1 MKMTRNLPGF
11 GRILP
16 VLAVLERRAPVGD
29 RSLLCGRPARTR
41 RAKVRRVI
49 LVVIVA
55 CSLPARA
62 AARTS
67 PLKWGG
73 DAEGGAPYQFQDP
86 GDPVRIIGFEVEIA
100 DAIGRILGRPT
111 EFVQNQWDGLVPGLG
126 RGNYDMIISG
136 LEITPDRA
144 QVISFSRPYYVTF
157 EQLAVRKD
165 NNSIRS
171 LDDCG
176 GKTVGTLK
184 GSLAQRILE
193 GRPGIDI
200 RSYDGQV
207 NAYEDLLN
215 GRLDAVLMDHIIAL
229 YNVAPQPALRMAGP
243 PVGRLEYGIGI
254 RKADTRL
261 LADVNSALGRMISS
275 GELRRILERW
285 GLWTQLCAE
294 YFADY
299 SPGSQRPVAFE
310 DYLTARQVRRSAWDR
325 ARQYASYLP
334 LLGKGAVITL
344 ELSVLAMALA
354 VCLGL
359 IVALTRLYAPKAL
372 RVMCTVYVESI
383 RGTPLLIQLFLIF
396 YGLPHIGI
404 RFSPMLAAIIG
415 LALNYSAYEAEN
427 YRAGI
432 QSIPRTQMEAALA
445 LGMTRIQALRYVI
458 VPQAM
463 RLVIPP
469 VTNDFIALLKD
480 SSLVSVITMVELTK
494 SYSQLAS
501 IHYDYLGIG
510 LLAAAMYFLIGL
522 PFVRLARQAER
533 YFMPERRALPVG
545 GKQRQAGN

>member
-1 MKMTRNLPGF
+1 LPGRHPIRT
-11 GRILP
+11 GLKP
-16 VLAVLERRAPVGD
+16 SSRA
-29 RSLLCGRPARTR
+29 RLSASLLCVCLLGTLNLLLAQTPA
-41 RAKVRRVI
+41 
-49 LVVIVA
+49 
-55 CSLPARA
+55 PE
-62 AARTS
+62 
-67 PLKWGG
+67 PLTWGG

-86 GDPVRIIGFEVEIA
+86 RDPGRIIGFEVDIVE
-100 DAIGRILGRPT
+100 AIGRILGRRT
-111 EFVQNQWDGLVPGLG
+111 EFVQNQWEGLVPGLE
-126 RGNYDMIISG
+126 RGNYDIIVSG

-144 QVISFSRPYYVTF
+144 EVISFSRPYYPTF
-157 EQLAVRKD
+157 EQLTVRRGD
-165 NNSIRS
+165 DAIHS

-176 GKTVGTLK
+176 GRKVGTLR

-193 GRPGIDI
+193 ASKGIEL
-200 RSYDGQV
+200 RSYDGQI

-229 YNVAPQPALRMAGP
+229 YNVAPTPGLKMVGS
-243 PVGRLEYGIGI
+243 PVGRLEYGIGV
-254 RKADTRL
+254 RKEDTQL
-261 LADVNSALGRMISS
+261 LTLVNRALEQMISS

-285 GLWTQLCAE
+285 GIWTQACAA
-294 YFADY
+294 YFGDQ
-299 SPGSQRPVAFE
+299 SPGSQTPVAFE
-310 DYLTARQVRRSAWDR
+310 EYLGSRAVERSAWER
-325 ARQYASYLP
+325 AKQYAGYLP
-334 LLGKGAVITL
+334 LLGRGAVVTL

-354 VCLGL
+354 VAIGL
-359 IVALTRLYAPKAL
+359 LIALSRLYATAPVRAL
-372 RVMCTVYVESI
+372 AGIYIESI

-404 RFSPMLAAIIG
+404 RLSPMLAAVSG

-510 LLAAAMYFLIGL
+510 LLAAGMYFLIGL
-522 PFVRLARQAER
+522 PFVRLARLAER
-533 YFMPERRALPVG
+533 HFNPEHRALLVG
-545 GKQRQAGN
+545 GKQTQAG

>member
-1 MKMTRNLPGF
+1 MPRF
-11 GRILP
+11 GRIFS
-16 VLAVLERRAPVGD
+16 VLAVREQWKQSCDPTVLHRRPQRFGC
-29 RSLLCGRPARTR
+29 SGLC
-41 RAKVRRVI
+41 RVI
-49 LVVIVA
+49 LFIVA
-55 CSLPARA
+55 GCFLEAGA
-62 AARTS
+62 QTA

-86 GDPVRIIGFEVEIA
+86 RNPSRIIGFEVEIA

-126 RGNYDMIISG
+126 RGDYDMIISG
-136 LEITPDRA
+136 LEITPDRVL
-144 QVISFSRPYYVTF
+144 VINFSRPYYVTF

-165 NNSIRS
+165 NDSIRS
-171 LDDCG
+171 LEDCS

-184 GSLAQRILE
+184 GSLAERILE
-193 GRPGIDI
+193 GKPGIDV

-229 YNVAPQPALRMAGP
+229 YNVATQPELRMAGS

-254 RKADTRL
+254 RKEDTQL
-261 LADVNSALGRMISS
+261 LADVNRALSEMTSS

-294 YFADY
+294 YFADH
-299 SPGSQRPVAFE
+299 SPGEQRSVAYE
-310 DYLTARQVRRSAWDR
+310 DYLAARQARRSAWDR
-325 ARQYASYLP
+325 ARQYLSYLP
-334 LLGKGAVITL
+334 LLGKGAIVTL

-354 VCLGL
+354 ICLGL
-359 IVALTRLYAPKAL
+359 IVALTRLYAPATL
-372 RVMCTVYVESI
+372 RFICNVYIESI

-522 PFVRLARQAER
+522 PFVRLARMAES
-533 YFMPERRALPVG
+533 YFNPQHRRFPVG
-545 GKQRQAGN
+545 GKQRQAGD

>member
-1 MKMTRNLPGF
+1 MTR
-11 GRILP
+11 
-16 VLAVLERRAPVGD
+16 LE
-29 RSLLCGRPARTR
+29 
-41 RAKVRRVI
+41 
-49 LVVIVA
+49 
-55 CSLPARA
+55 CSLPALTAPDGRA
-62 AARTS
+62 RLLPIPPSRPGTLIRRAVVLLLLAACCGKFGLSSQST

-86 GDPVRIIGFEVEIA
+86 RDPSRIIGFEVEIVA
-100 DAIGRILGRPT
+100 AIGRIIGRPA
-111 EFVQNQWDGLVPGLG
+111 EFVQNQWDGLVPGLE
-126 RGNYDMIISG
+126 RGNYDMIVSG

-144 QVISFSRPYYVTF
+144 RVISFSRPYYVTF
-157 EQLAVRKD
+157 EQLAVRAND
-165 NNSIRS
+165 RTTQS
-171 LDDCG
+171 LEDCS
-176 GKTVGTLK
+176 GKTVGTLR

-193 GRPGIDI
+193 GRPGLDI
-200 RSYDGQV
+200 RSYDGQI

-229 YNVAPQPALRMAGP
+229 YNVAPQPALKMAGP

-254 RKADTRL
+254 RKEDSL
-261 LADVNSALGRMISS
+261 LLGQVNTALREITAS
-275 GELRRILERW
+275 GELRKILERW
-285 GLWTQLCAE
+285 GLWTQACAD
-294 YFADY
+294 YFADH
-299 SPGSQRPVAFE
+299 SPGNQRPVAFE
-310 DYLTARQVRRSAWDR
+310 EYLATRLGRRSAWER
-325 ARQYASYLP
+325 LRQYASYLP
-334 LLGKGAVITL
+334 LLGKGAVVTL

-359 IVALTRLYAPKAL
+359 IVALTRLYASRAMRL
-372 RVMCTVYVESI
+372 AATVYIESI

-445 LGMTRIQALRYVI
+445 LGMNRLQALRYVI

-510 LLAAAMYFLIGL
+510 LLAAAMYFLVGL
-522 PFVRLARQAER
+522 PFVRLARLAER
-533 YFMPERRALPVG
+533 YFNPEHRAFPIG
-545 GKQRQAGN
+545 GKQRQAA